1 MKKID
6 TMTRR
11 QTSSAKLMTINI
23 KFQEFIAT
31 LGIFFNFKGD
41 SIII

>member
-11 QTSSAKLMTINI
+11 QTSSAKLTINI
-23 KFQEFIAT
+23 YKFQEFIAT